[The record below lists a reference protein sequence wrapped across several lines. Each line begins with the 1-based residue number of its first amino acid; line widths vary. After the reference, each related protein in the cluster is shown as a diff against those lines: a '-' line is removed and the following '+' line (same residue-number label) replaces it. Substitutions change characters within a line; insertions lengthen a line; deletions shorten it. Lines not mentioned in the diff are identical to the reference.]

1 MRQLAKRPRR
11 GSGVGVATLL
21 AAVVL
26 LAAGPNAGAISH
38 PSSANAP
45 SAATPSPCGSIG
57 SLDRLVV
64 TRTNSIPQNHF
75 HFAFPASVTITKAA
89 AVRDAAAALCA
100 LPVMPKKGLHCPA
113 DWGITYHLAFFA
125 KGHAFPTV
133 NVDATGCRGVK
144 DLGAVRWVARSPEF
158 WQVLGAAMGLAQPD
172 AALFAGSRSGG

>member
-1 MRQLAKRPRR
+1 VRLRAEQPRR

-21 AAVVL
+21 AAVIL

-38 PSSANAP
+38 PSSANAR
-45 SAATPSPCGSIG
+45 SAATPSLCGSIG

-75 HFAFPASVTITKAA
+75 HFAFPASVTVTKAA
-89 AVRDAAAALCA
+89 AVRDTATALCA

-133 NVDATGCRGVK
+133 DVDATGCRGVK
-144 DLGAVRWVARSPEF
+144 GLGAVRWVARSPEF
-158 WQVLGAAMGLAQPD
+158 WKVLGAAMGLAHPN
-172 AALFAGSRSGG
+172 AGLFAGSRSGG